1 MGDKQ
6 LVRPQITVLSQDQ
19 MAQVHDYA
27 LQILSSVGVCI
38 DSERGRQL
46 FAQAG
51 ATVDNDDRVRIRRE
65 LVAGALETAPSSID
79 IYGRQGKLAFSLGD
93 DDQTRFGIGVTALYY
108 QDPETDE
115 VLPFA
120 RKHMKAMTRL
130 GDTLPGFDVISTVGI
145 VQDVAPELSD
155 LYATLEMS
163 ANTTKPLVILV
174 SDAAR
179 FPAVLDL
186 LEHLHGDLALRPF
199 TIPYFNPISPL
210 VINEGTVDKMLV
222 AIERGLPFIYSNY
235 GMAGATTPITPAGTL
250 ALLNAELLAGLT
262 LSQLIKEGTPI
273 ILGNLPAYLDMRS
286 MANFYDSASYL
297 LNLACAEM
305 MAYYRLPHSGTS
317 GSGMGWGAD
326 LITGAHQWMNHLTS
340 CIGKVGLAPFV
351 GVNLGS
357 KAFSPAVIVYA
368 NEVVAQA
375 RRFAQGFA
383 LDEASAAVNE
393 IALIGPGGH
402 FLTSDSTLKHFRYA
416 YYESDIFPNL
426 TLEKWQAQGC
436 PQATDRLR
444 RYTRRLLDELDAPD
458 DYADLIARGESFIHS
473 VGR

>member
-1 MGDKQ
+1 
-6 LVRPQITVLSQDQ
+6 
-19 MAQVHDYA
+19 
-27 LQILSSVGVCI
+27 
-38 DSERGRQL
+38 
-46 FAQAG
+46 
-51 ATVDNDDRVRIRRE
+51 
-65 LVAGALETAPSSID
+65 
-79 IYGRQGKLAFSLGD
+79 
-93 DDQTRFGIGVTALYY
+93 
-108 QDPETDE
+108 
-115 VLPFA
+115 
-120 RKHMKAMTRL
+120 
-130 GDTLPGFDVISTVGI
+130 
-145 VQDVAPELSD
+145 
-155 LYATLEMS
+155 
-163 ANTTKPLVILV
+163 
-174 SDAAR
+174 
-179 FPAVLDL
+179 
-186 LEHLHGDLALRPF
+186 
-199 TIPYFNPISPL
+199 
-210 VINEGTVDKMLV
+210 
-222 AIERGLPFIYSNY
+222 
-235 GMAGATTPITPAGTL
+235 
-250 ALLNAELLAGLT
+250 
-262 LSQLIKEGTPI
+262 
-273 ILGNLPAYLDMRS
+273 MRS

-340 CIGKVGLAPFV
+340 CIGKVGLAPFA

-444 RYTRRLLDELDAPD
+444 HYTRRLLDELDAPD
-458 DYADLIARGESFIHS
+458 DYAGLIARGESFIHS